1 MPEDQRYQAQTRGM
15 KDFAIEWYK
24 ERAKQPKY
32 QSQVNE
38 SNLANITD
46 QINRAEYVEPSKFY
60 SNPNVYKGKVGNVTQ
75 AAQVAIRQNKGA
87 AYPAGLQYTYNA
99 PSFPFSGRFSD
110 VSWHEGIGHMV
121 GDNNPQILKANPG
134 INNRVDYESS
144 TPLESQVYSSQ
155 PNERHAD
162 TWGFRGANVNMKDAN
177 GNYYIDPNRQLKGT
191 DIQEM
196 RTKGAK
202 IPSGFNTLN
211 DDEIAKL
218 HNTFASNTNNKR
230 SNTMLIAK
238 RGVQIKRR
246 IIK

>member
-1 MPEDQRYQAQTRGM
+1 M
-15 KDFAIEWYK
+15 KK
-24 ERAKQPKY
+24 EERLQQQCDVCGRLLDKNISNFRKY
-32 QSQVNE
+32 SRK
-38 SNLANITD
+38 T
-46 QINRAEYVEPSKFY
+46 
-60 SNPNVYKGKVGNVTQ
+60 
-75 AAQVAIRQNKGA
+75 
-87 AYPAGLQYTYNA
+87 
-99 PSFPFSGRFSD
+99 
-110 VSWHEGIGHMV
+110 
-121 GDNNPQILKANPG
+121 
-134 INNRVDYESS
+134 
-144 TPLESQVYSSQ
+144 
-155 PNERHAD
+155 
-162 TWGFRGANVNMKDAN
+162 N

-218 HNTFASNTNNKR
+218 HNTFASNTINKR

>member
-1 MPEDQRYQAQTRGM
+1 MKFKYDKSKGLLFFINPLLPVKGYSFMNICGIMFTRSEDYIKRMSQAT
-15 KDFAIEWYK
+15 
-24 ERAKQPKY
+24 
-32 QSQVNE
+32 
-38 SNLANITD
+38 
-46 QINRAEYVEPSKFY
+46 
-60 SNPNVYKGKVGNVTQ
+60 VT
-75 AAQVAIRQNKGA
+75 
-87 AYPAGLQYTYNA
+87 
-99 PSFPFSGRFSD
+99 
-110 VSWHEGIGHMV
+110 HEKTHTK
-121 GDNNPQILKANPG
+121 QILKANPG

-144 TPLESQVYSSQ
+144 VPLESQVYSAQ

-218 HNTFASNTNNKR
+218 HNTFASNTINKR

>member
-1 MPEDQRYQAQTRGM
+1 M
-15 KDFAIEWYK
+15 KK
-24 ERAKQPKY
+24 EERLQQQCDVCGRLLDKNISNFRKY
-32 QSQVNE
+32 SRKTN
-38 SNLANITD
+38 
-46 QINRAEYVEPSKFY
+46 
-60 SNPNVYKGKVGNVTQ
+60 
-75 AAQVAIRQNKGA
+75 
-87 AYPAGLQYTYNA
+87 GLNFHTTC
-99 PSFPFSGRFSD
+99 R
-110 VSWHEGIGHMV
+110 
-121 GDNNPQILKANPG
+121 
-134 INNRVDYESS
+134 DYESS

-202 IPSGFNTLN
+202 IPSGFNTLS

-218 HNTFASNTNNKR
+218 HNTFASNANNKR